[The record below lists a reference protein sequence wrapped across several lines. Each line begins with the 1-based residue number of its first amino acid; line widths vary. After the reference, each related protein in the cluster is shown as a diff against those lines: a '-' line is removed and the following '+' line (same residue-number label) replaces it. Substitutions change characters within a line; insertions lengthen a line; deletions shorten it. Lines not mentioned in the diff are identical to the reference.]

1 MLNDIRP
8 LMTSMERRRQQRRRA
23 ILRITG
29 VAMAVAILI
38 SALIW
43 FFTRPA
49 AVEGP
54 VSIAPP
60 LPAPE
65 VTQPEPGE
73 TPGTITLPL
82 TLPNQTGTESPT
94 PAAPASA
101 PPADEPEEKSGK
113 WLEEKVK
120 NGDSLS
126 LIFDR
131 LGLSPTLLYNITHS
145 GEEAKALINIQP
157 GETLRVR
164 LDETDAF
171 QELVYRRSPVS
182 TLTITRDTEGFH
194 PRILTKEL
202 EKRVGHLSGTITNSL
217 YLDAQQAGLSDS
229 LIMEMANIFG
239 WDIDFALEIRK
250 GDRFSVIFEELY
262 LDGERYRSGPILAAE
277 FVNRGKVFRA
287 IRYEDDNKEGDYYGP
302 DGKSMRKAFL
312 RAPVDFRRISSH
324 FAKSR
329 YHPVLGKKRPHRGV
343 DYAAAIGTPVRAS
356 GNGKVIHKGWKGGY
370 GNTIIIQHANRYT
383 TLYGHLNS
391 YRKEIKKGS
400 RVKQGQTIGYVGKTG
415 LATGPHLHYEF
426 RVDGAHRN
434 PLTVK
439 LPEATPI
446 AKKYR
451 EDFQQKSAPLL
462 AQLDLFSRALAQNS
476 SGRSAP

>member
-1 MLNDIRP
+1 MLDDIRP
-8 LMTSMERRRQQRRRA
+8 LMTSMDRRRQKRRRA

-29 VAMAVAILI
+29 VSASAILLI
-38 SALIW
+38 SGLIW
-43 FFTRPA
+43 FFSDPKQEPI
-49 AVEGP
+49 AVE
-54 VSIAPP
+54 SPP
-60 LPAPE
+60 PAQE
-65 VTQPEPGE
+65 ITQPESQQE
-73 TPGTITLPL
+73 SDTITLPL
-82 TLPNQTGTESPT
+82 LLPNQTVEPT
-94 PAAPASA
+94 PETTSPKDAAAA
-101 PPADEPEEKSGK
+101 ETQEKGGK

-131 LGLSPTLLYNITHS
+131 LELSPTLLYNITHS
-145 GEEAKALINIQP
+145 DEEAKALVNIQP
-157 GETLRVR
+157 GETLRVQ
-164 LDETDAF
+164 LDDSGAF
-171 QELVYRRSPVS
+171 QKLVYRRSPIS
-182 TLTITRDTEGFH
+182 TLIVTRDEEGFH
-194 PRILTKEL
+194 SRLMTKEL
-202 EKRVGHLSGTITNSL
+202 EKRVGHLSGTIANSL
-217 YLDAQQAGLSDS
+217 YIDAQEAGLSDS

-250 GDRFSVIFEELY
+250 GDRFSVIYEEQY

-287 IRYEDDNKEGDYYGP
+287 LRYVDEKEEGDYYSP

-312 RAPVDFRRISSH
+312 RAPVDFRRISSR

-343 DYAAAIGTPVRAS
+343 DYAAAIGTPVQAS
-356 GNGKVIHKGWKGGY
+356 GDGKVIHVGKKGGY
-370 GNTIIIQHANRYT
+370 GKTIIIQHANRYT
-383 TLYGHLNS
+383 TLYGHLNG
-391 YRKEIKKGS
+391 YRKGVTRGK
-400 RVKQGQTIGYVGKTG
+400 RVKQGQIIGYVGKTG

-426 RVDGAHRN
+426 RVNGVHRN

-451 EDFQQKSAPLL
+451 EDFRQKSAPLL
-462 AQLDLFSRALAQNS
+462 AQLDLFSKALTQTAAVRTS
-476 SGRSAP
+476 P